1 MEIQELKA
9 FLLSAGSGS
18 PKTGV
23 LGLVVPTHCWVEQDP
38 RVTGRRALGVPELVL
53 VPWCAGLGPGP
64 LVDRARFPGSCEL
77 RESWGSYA
85 CWGVR
90 LCPSQLVAWLEVYQL
105 FSCPVVSNSLQPHG
119 LQHARPP
126 CPSPSPEVCPSSYSL
141 HRWCRPAI
149 LSFDALFS
157 FWTLRCPRTS
167 AKRLMGG
174 IRSPGTVKLEG
185 GFQTAT
191 YQHRCPQT
199 PVSVSQG
206 RLQLP
211 PASPGSSP
219 RSAGGS
225 DQQTDPRVRA
235 L

>member
-1 MEIQELKA
+1 MISVRNASMLKYC
-9 FLLSAGSGS
+9 FTSLITRFNFPYLLWPRS
-18 PKTGV
+18 PKWHFIC
-23 LGLVVPTHCWVEQDP
+23 HCCCCS
-38 RVTGRRALGVPELVL
+38 VT
-53 VPWCAGLGPGP
+53 
-64 LVDRARFPGSCEL
+64 
-77 RESWGSYA
+77 
-85 CWGVR
+85 
-90 LCPSQLVAWLEVYQL
+90 Q
-105 FSCPVVSNSLQPHG
+105 SCPTLQPHG

-225 DQQTDPRVRA
+225 DQQTGPRVCA